1 MRIVNRDLTKESV
14 IVYVTDHQVFAK
26 IFSKTNG
33 KWKHEEYFQSY
44 DFSIDEELISST
56 IKYIK
61 RTWGLE
67 NPKIIIK

>member
-26 IFSKTNG
+26 IFHKETG
-33 KWKHEEYFQSY
+33 KWTTSTYFQSY
-44 DFSIDEELISST
+44 DWKPDVELINST